1 MWADIVTILVGA
13 RTPRKDVQ
21 GKVTLP
27 SRTRTSKK
35 KDNTPLQPRRW
46 DGASSLAAWVV
57 ASQHQ
62 RPLAMEHIL

>member
-1 MWADIVTILVGA
+1 VLGA
-13 RTPRKDVQ
+13 RTPRKYLQ

-27 SRTRTSKK
+27 WRTRTSKE

-62 RPLAMEHIL
+62 RPLSIEHIL